1 MNEKLNRRD
10 SLLRKNF
17 VICEGEKEYA
27 KKLVSV
33 FRERKNLR
41 CQLYSFQSM
50 EQLRKFAQENKID
63 LLLISDEFPKEIR
76 QQVKADI
83 CCVLTTGKE
92 EELTVG
98 EKGVYK
104 YQSADQ
110 ILEFVLNLL
119 EVSSGNVRKRELP
132 STLIG
137 IYSPVRRI
145 GSTRF
150 ALDMGKKLLKKGPV
164 LYINLE
170 TYSGGDHYFPDSLGN
185 NLGDLLYYFRLGQ
198 KNIEKY
204 ISAMT
209 QQVDGVDY
217 IPPISVSRDLLE
229 VKQEEW
235 FQLFQTIQEECI
247 YQTVI
252 LDLGEYIQGLYEI
265 LQICNTVY
273 TLYQEDEVPM
283 AKLAQYTHN
292 LRMLGFEDVLE
303 HTVQRVVPLKE
314 GV

>member
-1 MNEKLNRRD
+1 
-10 SLLRKNF
+10 
-17 VICEGEKEYA
+17 
-27 KKLVSV
+27 
-33 FRERKNLR
+33 
-41 CQLYSFQSM
+41 M
-50 EQLRKFAQENKID
+50 EQLRNFANEHKIHI
-63 LLLISDEFPKEIR
+63 LLISEEFPKEMR
-76 QQVKADI
+76 QQIKSDV

-92 EELTVG
+92 ELAEE

-104 YQSADQ
+104 YQSGDR
-110 ILEFVLNLL
+110 ILEFVLSLL
-119 EVSSGNVRKRELP
+119 EVPKEKSRKKELP

-137 IYSPVRRI
+137 VYSPIHRI

-150 ALDMGKKLLKKGPV
+150 AFEIGRKLLKKGPV
-164 LYINLE
+164 LYMNLE
-170 TYSGGDHYFPDSLGN
+170 TYSGGDYCMPDQVGN

-209 QQVDGVDY
+209 QQIDGVEY
-217 IPPISVSRDLLE
+217 IPPISVSRELLE
-229 VKQEEW
+229 VKKEEW
-235 FQLFQTIQEECI
+235 LQLFQVIQEECM

-252 LDLGEYIQGLYEI
+252 LDLGDYVQGLYEV
-265 LQICNTVY
+265 LQSCNTVY
-273 TLYQEDEVPM
+273 TLYREDPVSM

-303 HTVQRVVPLKE
+303 HTVQRVVPIKE